1 MSGKLSPVKNPN
13 RTKKQEIEPTKLVA
27 QSGLKRVDDWFQQKG
42 WTAFP
47 FQRTS
52 WKSYRSG
59 QDFLLHST
67 TGSGKTLAAWLG
79 PVTQFIDEP
88 TEGPGWT
95 RKRGKP
101 PAPPLTVL
109 WITPLRSLSAD
120 TEASL
125 WQPIEEL
132 NLPWTIQ
139 RRTGDSSASMKA
151 AQRKQLPTALITT
164 PESLL
169 LLLSYPEAKENFR
182 HLKMIVVD
190 EWHELLGTKRGV
202 QTELAMSWLS
212 SIAPDAV
219 RCGLSAT
226 LGNTH
231 QALDVLCGTGRTRP
245 RSCIEGRSDKS
256 VLVETVLPQTIERFP
271 WAGHLGLSMVAPVVQ
286 AIDRAQSSLVFTN
299 TRNQTEQW
307 YRHLLHAR
315 PDWSGILALHH
326 GSLDAS
332 VRKWVEESLRAGKLK
347 AVVCTSSLDLGVDFS
362 AVDQVIQVGSP
373 KGAARLLQ
381 RAGRSGHSPGATSR
395 LLFVPTHAFELV
407 ELAAAKEI
415 VAKQMQKQ
423 MQRQKT
429 AKKSKDNERGSEA
442 SKPRDPSDSLLETRQ
457 PLNAP
462 IDCLTQH
469 AVTRAL
475 PEPYTREQLREELL
489 RTFTYRSLTE
499 EELDWALRFVVHGG
513 DSLRAYPDFHRVTI
527 SEGLYHV
534 TDPKVARLHRMAMGT
549 IAGDLVM
556 QVKYASGRTLG
567 TVEESYIAKI
577 KPGDCFQFAGKTLE
591 LIMTREGAAIV
602 RKSKKQPNTTP
613 RWNGGRMPLS
623 SQLAEQV
630 RNCLDAVAKGKLS
643 GHGTQGPELQ
653 RLEPIFDLQSR
664 WSIIPEHGVLL
675 VESFQMRNQYYT
687 CFYPFE
693 GRLVH
698 EGFGAL
704 AAWRYAQRYSVTLSI
719 SVNDYGFMLQST
731 QPLQLDEVHVRSL
744 FDSQSLVDHLNE
756 SLNLTELAKRQFRE
770 IARISGLVHPG
781 IPGQPKQGRHLQSST
796 SMFYDAFQ
804 QYDPKNKLLAQAKQE
819 LLTHQF
825 EIDRMNLALE
835 RLVASRVE
843 LRPLKRPSPLA
854 FPLLVEQLRQRL
866 SSESLESRV
875 RRLQSQLES
884 EADR

>member
-1 MSGKLSPVKNPN
+1 MKNPN
-13 RTKKQEIEPTKLVA
+13 RREKQESDPSKSVA

-42 WTAFP
+42 WTSFP
-47 FQRTS
+47 FQRTC
-52 WKSYRSG
+52 WKSYRAG
-59 QDFLLHST
+59 QDFLLHSS

-79 PVTQFIDEP
+79 PVTQFIDNP

-132 NLPWTIQ
+132 DLPWTIQ

-151 AQRKQLPTALITT
+151 GQRRQLPTALITT

-202 QTELAMSWLS
+202 QTELALAWLS
-212 SIAPDAV
+212 SIAPNAV

-226 LGNTH
+226 LGNTQ
-231 QALDVLCGTGRTRP
+231 QALDVLCGMGRTRP
-245 RSCIEGRSDKS
+245 RSCIEGCSDKS

-271 WAGHLGLSMVAPVVQ
+271 WAGHLGITMVTPVVQ
-286 AIDRAQSSLVFTN
+286 AIDSAQSSLVFTN

-315 PDWSGILALHH
+315 PDWSGIIALHH

-415 VAKQMQKQ
+415 VSKQLQK
-423 MQRQKT
+423 QRQKKP
-429 AKKSKDNERGSEA
+429 KKLEQENGGIKTHELH
-442 SKPRDPSDSLLETRQ
+442 KPTDSLLETRQ

-462 IDCLTQH
+462 IDCVTQH

-475 PEPYTREQLREELL
+475 PEPYTREQLRAELL
-489 RTFTYRSLTE
+489 RTFTYRNLSD

-513 DSLRAYPDFHRVTI
+513 DSLRAYPDFHRVTA
-527 SEGLYHV
+527 SDGLYHV

-623 SQLAEQV
+623 SQLAAQV
-630 RNCLDAVAKGKLS
+630 RDCLDAVAKGKQS
-643 GHGTQGPELQ
+643 GHEIQGPELQ
-653 RLEPIFDLQSR
+653 SLQSIFDLQSR

-675 VESFQMRNQYYT
+675 VESFHMRNHYYT
-687 CFYPFE
+687 CIYPFE

-698 EGFGAL
+698 EGLGAL

-731 QPLQLDEVHVRSL
+731 QPLQFDDAHVRSL
-744 FDSQSLVDHLNE
+744 FDRESLVDHLNN

-770 IARISGLVHPG
+770 IARISGLIHPG

-804 QYDPKNKLLAQAKQE
+804 QYDPQNKLLAQAKQE
-819 LLTHQF
+819 LLTNQF

-835 RLVASRVE
+835 RLAASRVE
-843 LRPLKRPSPLA
+843 LRSLNRPSPLA